1 MSNPIIAPALP
12 NALPR
17 NIKPFVK
24 WAGGKRALTAEVI
37 KRMPP
42 RETWDFYHEPFLG
55 GGAVFFEMFNRGLV
69 GRKTDSIL
77 SDLNKDLMRA
87 YMIIRAEPE
96 ALIESLRT
104 HAARHCED
112 YYYQVRPL
120 NPDIMDPILAA
131 ARFIYLNRTCFNGL
145 YRVNRKGAF
154 NVPFGKY
161 IEPTICDEENIRA
174 CSIALQK
181 ANVCPSPF
189 DAPAFTQ
196 PSLKRHLYYFDPPY
210 LPVKR
215 ASAKKDAPKVA
226 ATSFTAYDASGFD
239 MPEHK
244 KLAEYAKSL
253 ARRGAFVLVSNSDM
267 PEIRALY
274 QSDKHTEVVI
284 DTVRAPRAINS
295 RASERGDVN
304 ELLITI
310 KPR

>member
-17 NIKPFVK
+17 DIKPFVK
-24 WAGGKRALTAEVI
+24 WAGGKRALTAEII

-42 RETWDFYHEPFLG
+42 REAWDFYHEPFLG

-69 GRKTDSIL
+69 GRKTDCIL

-87 YMIIRAEPE
+87 YIVLRAEPD
-96 ALIESLRT
+96 ALIEALRT
-104 HAARHCED
+104 HAARHCET
-112 YYYQVRPL
+112 YYYRTRAL
-120 NPDIMDPILAA
+120 DPETVDPVIAA

-145 YRVNRKGAF
+145 YRVNSKGMF

-161 IEPTICDEENIRA
+161 VEPTICDEENIRA
-174 CSIALQK
+174 CSVALRK
-181 ANVCPSPF
+181 ANVCPAPF
-189 DAPAFTQ
+189 DAPAFTAL
-196 PSLKRHLYYFDPPY
+196 SLKGHIYYFDPPY
-210 LPVKR
+210 LPTKR
-215 ASAKKDAPKVA
+215 ASAKGAKKVA

-244 KLAEYAKSL
+244 KLAKYAAGL
-253 ARRGAFVLVSNSDM
+253 VERGAFVLVSNSNM

-274 QSDKHTEVVI
+274 QSTKHCEVVI

-304 ELLITI
+304 ELIITMR
-310 KPR
+310 PR